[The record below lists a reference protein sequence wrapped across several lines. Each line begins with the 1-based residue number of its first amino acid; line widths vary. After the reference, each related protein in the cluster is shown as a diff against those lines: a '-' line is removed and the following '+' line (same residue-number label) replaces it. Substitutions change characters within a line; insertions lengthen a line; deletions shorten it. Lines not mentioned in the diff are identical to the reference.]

1 MYRCIH
7 HYRVKKASIDGSY
20 LNSVILS
27 TCTPIHNSLDV
38 PGTAIQ
44 YLVTND
50 TAAQE
55 HSQ

>member
-55 HSQ
+55 YSQ